1 MIFVNLRVM
10 SLGSSKS
17 HYNSDGP
24 IPHMSRVE
32 VSGDYPKQGIA
43 IKKI

>member
-1 MIFVNLRVM
+1 MIFANLRVM
-10 SLGSSKS
+10 SLGSS
-17 HYNSDGP
+17 NSDGP

-43 IKKI
+43 IKKF